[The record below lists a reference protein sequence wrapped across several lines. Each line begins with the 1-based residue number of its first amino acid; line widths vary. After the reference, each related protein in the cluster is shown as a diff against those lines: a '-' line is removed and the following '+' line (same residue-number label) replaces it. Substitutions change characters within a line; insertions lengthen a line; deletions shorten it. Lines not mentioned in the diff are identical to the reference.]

1 MKKLITLSEAFF
13 KEFFKRITEIT
24 DINEKHLSFYRVFFG
39 IISLFYFRPKFSW
52 ISSIPD
58 SLFLPKPF
66 NIANLFG
73 GFPPPIYFE
82 ITDYLIIIFLIA
94 TIIGFFSRVA
104 LLGLFLLT
112 IINNGFGY
120 SLGKID
126 HYIFESIIF
135 LVFAFTNSATSFA
148 IRPEKKI
155 NVHSKTL
162 MFFGITIIFGYFT
175 AGLQKAYHWIDF
187 DLTTNGFLRWVY
199 DLYFPAT
206 QKPLLAEFFL
216 NANPVLLEL
225 IDYSGVLFEL
235 SGILFL
241 LYSKLSWRIYL
252 IFASFFHLAN
262 ALILN
267 IPFTIHFLVFGIWLL
282 SSVLF
287 RYKKATF
294 LFGLAYFLR
303 GIYFDVYLW
312 ILSIAMTLV
321 GLFKKEKF

>member
-1 MKKLITLSEAFF
+1 MKKLSTLTEAFLR
-13 KEFFKRITEIT
+13 EFFIRIIENTN
-24 DINEKHLSFYRVFFG
+24 INEKQLSFYRVFSG
-39 IISLFYFRPKFSW
+39 IVFLLYFRPKFSW
-52 ISSIPD
+52 LSSIPD
-58 SLFLPKPF
+58 AFFLPKPF

-82 ITDYLIIIFLIA
+82 ITDYLIILFLIA

-104 LLGLFLLT
+104 FLSLFLLT
-112 IINNGFGY
+112 IINNGFAY

-126 HYIFESIIF
+126 HFILGSLIF
-135 LVFAFTNSATSFA
+135 LVFAFTNSATSFS
-148 IRPEKKI
+148 IRPEKRIK
-155 NVHSKTL
+155 VHSKTL
-162 MFFGITIIFGYFT
+162 MFFGISIIFGYFT

-187 DLTTNGFLRWVY
+187 DLTTSGFLRWVY
-199 DLYFPAT
+199 DIYFPST

-216 NANPVLLEL
+216 NANPFLLEL

-267 IPFTIHFLVFGIWLL
+267 IPFTFHFLIFGTWLL

-294 LFGLAYFLR
+294 LFGLAYFFR

-312 ILSIAMTLV
+312 ILSIIMTIV
-321 GLFKKEKF
+321 GILKKD

>member
-1 MKKLITLSEAFF
+1 MKKLIILIEAFF
-13 KEFFKRITEIT
+13 RGFFLRITKIT
-24 DINEKHLSFYRVFFG
+24 AINEKHLSFYRVFFG
-39 IISLFYFRPKFSW
+39 IVTLVYFRPKFSW
-52 ISSIPD
+52 ISSVPD

-82 ITDYLIIIFLIA
+82 ITDYLIIIFLVA
-94 TIIGFFSRVA
+94 TIIGFCSRVA

-135 LVFAFTNSATSFA
+135 LVFAFTNSSAYYS
-148 IRPEKKI
+148 IRPDKKI
-155 NVHSKTL
+155 KVHSKTL
-162 MFFGITIIFGYFT
+162 MLFGISVIFGYFT

-187 DLTTNGFLRWVY
+187 DLTTSGFLRWVY

-216 NANPVLLEL
+216 SANPFLTEI

-267 IPFTIHFLVFGIWLL
+267 IPFTIHFLIFGIWLL
-282 SSVLF
+282 SSFLF
-287 RYKKATF
+287 KYKKATF
-294 LFGLAYFLR
+294 LFGLAYFFK
-303 GIYFDVYLW
+303 GIYIDVYLW
-312 ILSIAMTLV
+312 ILSISMTLV
-321 GLFKKEKF
+321 GIFDRNR

>member
-1 MKKLITLSEAFF
+1 MKKLSLFTESFF
-13 KEFFKRITEIT
+13 KEFFIRITKNT
-24 DINEKHLSFYRVFFG
+24 DINEKHLSFYRVFSGLVF
-39 IISLFYFRPKFSW
+39 LLYFRPNYSW
-52 ISSIPD
+52 LSSIPEAF
-58 SLFLPKPF
+58 FLPKPF

-82 ITDYLIIIFLIA
+82 ITDYVIIIFLLA
-94 TIIGFFSRVA
+94 TIIGFFSRFA
-104 LLGLFLLT
+104 FLGLFLLT
-112 IINNGFGY
+112 VINNGFAY

-126 HYIFESIIF
+126 HFILGSLIF

-155 NVHSKTL
+155 KVHSKTL
-162 MFFGITIIFGYFT
+162 MFFGISIIFGFFT

-187 DLTTNGFLRWVY
+187 DLTTSGFLRWVY
-199 DLYFPAT
+199 DIYFSSN

-216 NANPVLLEL
+216 NANPILIEI

-235 SGILFL
+235 SGIIFL

-294 LFGLAYFLR
+294 VFGLAYFFR

-312 ILSIAMTLV
+312 TLSLAMTLV
-321 GLFKKEKF
+321 GLFKKD